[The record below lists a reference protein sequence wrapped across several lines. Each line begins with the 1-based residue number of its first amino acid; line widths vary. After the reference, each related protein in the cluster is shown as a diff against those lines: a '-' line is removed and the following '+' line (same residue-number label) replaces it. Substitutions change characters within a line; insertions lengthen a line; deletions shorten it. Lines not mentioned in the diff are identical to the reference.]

1 MLLKMGTN
9 TGFWVEMHTNVGR
22 ITTKLSDY
30 FKNLTD

>member
-9 TGFWVEMHTNVGR
+9 TGFWDEMHIVVGR

-30 FKNLTD
+30 FKNLPD